1 MILDPE
7 RRRAALAAAVVLL
20 ASVAGL
26 SLFWLSLRGPAPG
39 PHVAV
44 PTRRAPPAPPER

>member
-1 MILDPE
+1 MTLHPE

-20 ASVAGL
+20 ASIAGL
-26 SLFWLSLRGPAPG
+26 SLFWLSLRGPAPA

-44 PTRRAPPAPPER
+44 STRRASPAPLER